1 MKNIKGIIFD
11 LDGTLIKSNINFLEM
26 KKKIIDYL
34 KSLKLDFK
42 IKDVSSTSISELI
55 EYAVNKVEDEK
66 LRRNILKETNKLMNE
81 EELKNLTSVSQIEG
95 VKEAL
100 KTLKNKGFKIG
111 VLTRGCREYALK
123 SLEKTCLKDL
133 IDCLIARDDIDKPK
147 PNPVSA
153 LKLIEEMKLTPK
165 EVLMVGDHA
174 LDFLCAEKAG
184 IKFIGVL
191 TGFSSEKDFK
201 KIGCKVIKSVN
212 ELPMLFKLK
221 H

>member
-11 LDGTLIKSNINFLEM
+11 LDGTLIKSSINFLEM

-34 KSLKLDFK
+34 KSLNLNFQIEDAA
-42 IKDVSSTSISELI
+42 STSIPELI
-55 EYAVNKVEDEK
+55 EYAINKVEDEELK
-66 LRRNILKETNKLMNE
+66 RKILKEANKLMNM
-81 EELKNLTSVSQIEG
+81 EELKSLTSVLPIEG
-95 VKEAL
+95 VKETL
-100 KTLKNKGFKIG
+100 KTLKSKGFKIG

-133 IDCLIARDDIDKPK
+133 IDCLIARDDVEKPK

-153 LKLIEEMKLTPK
+153 LKLIEKMKLNSK
-165 EVLMVGDHA
+165 EVLMIGDHV

-212 ELPMLFKLK
+212 ELTLFFK
-221 H
+221 

>member
-42 IKDVSSTSISELI
+42 IEEVPSTSISELI
-55 EYAVNKVEDEK
+55 EYTINKVEDEK
-66 LRRNILKETNKLMNE
+66 LRKKILKETNKLMNE
-81 EELKNLTSVSQIEG
+81 EELKSLTTVSPIEG
-95 VKEAL
+95 VKETL
-100 KTLKNKGFKIG
+100 KTLKSEGFRIG

-133 IDCLIARDDIDKPK
+133 IDCLIARDDLDKPK

-153 LKLIEEMKLTPK
+153 LKLIKKMKLTPK
-165 EVLMVGDHA
+165 EVLMIGDHV

-191 TGFSSEKDFK
+191 TGFSNEKDFK
-201 KIGCKVIKSVN
+201 KIGCEVIKRVN
-212 ELPMLFKLK
+212 ELPLLFK
-221 H
+221 